1 MMPASSPNI
10 VEEVV
15 IIASFL
21 KGELRSQFE
30 AVDRPPQTP
39 LLLQVLLLLQAGFNS
54 SPPSGTYIT

>member
-30 AVDRPPQTP
+30 AVDRPKPC
-39 LLLQVLLLLQAGFNS
+39 
-54 SPPSGTYIT
+54 